1 MILKYRFFSL
11 WFSNIDSS
19 HHDSQIS
26 ILFSMILKTTGLSTI
41 YLPNL
46 KVKYFCSNILEKR
59 KGNNFEEIDPQNFF
73 FFFSFFLSFFLFCF
87 FFSLHFLFWEHFFY
101 MITFSFLDGSLFF
114 CFTSRNIFFSNCS
127 FFRLGAVYFLFFF
140 FTVETFSPF
149 YADRIFFR
157 VGYVIFFSILFSHF
171 LVELFFFFW

>member
-114 CFTSRNIFFSNCS
+114 CFTSRNIFFFELQLFSAGSCIFS
-127 FFRLGAVYFLFFF
+127 FFF
-140 FTVETFSPF
+140 FYCWDLFPF
-149 YADRIFFR
+149 LR
-157 VGYVIFFSILFSHF
+157 G
-171 LVELFFFFW
+171 